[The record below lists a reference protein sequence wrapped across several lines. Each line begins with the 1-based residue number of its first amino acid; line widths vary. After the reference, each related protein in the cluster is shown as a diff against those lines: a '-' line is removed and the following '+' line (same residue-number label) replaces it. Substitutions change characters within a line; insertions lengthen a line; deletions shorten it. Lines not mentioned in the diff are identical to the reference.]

1 MNRAAVLRLALA
13 GIVLG
18 LATNVQADSNDDS
31 AAHLLDGQ
39 GAQNAIGGELPGPS
53 PVVFG
58 RALDL
63 EGTPLRLVRPMA
75 TANGKQGFA
84 GAAYRG
90 PFARPRGMPLR
101 AYSISSGFGMRY
113 HPLLGG
119 QRFHSGLDFPAPTG
133 TAVLA
138 TAPGAVSFAGWYG
151 GYGLCV
157 AVDHGN
163 GYMTLFAHLSA
174 LSINQGVV
182 VSPGTALG
190 QVGSTGQSTGP
201 HLHYEVRYNGRP
213 IDPRG
218 FL

>member
-1 MNRAAVLRLALA
+1 MNRLGICVVLA
-13 GIVLG
+13 GALTVLG
-18 LATNVQADSNDDS
+18 RSDPAGAEDGVPELAVVTISDREPA
-31 AAHLLDGQ
+31 
-39 GAQNAIGGELPGPS
+39 GAEAPGPS

-63 EGTPLRLVRPMA
+63 EGTPMRLVRTTLPG
-75 TANGKQGFA
+75 GKSAVIGSA
-84 GAAYRG
+84 GYRG

-101 AYSISSGFGMRY
+101 AYAISSSFGMRY

-119 QRFHSGLDFPAPTG
+119 QRFHAGLDFPAPAG
-133 TAVLA
+133 TPVQA

-157 AVDHGN
+157 AIDHGN

-174 LSINQGVV
+174 LSINQGTV
-182 VSPGTALG
+182 VSAGSALG
-190 QVGSTGQSTGP
+190 RVGSTGQSTGP

-213 IDPRG
+213 VDPRG